1 MSTRRSRSSR
11 PSHDALCLRVPVP
24 GDHPLKKAITGP
36 DESVMGI
43 TGYIGGV
50 KRIIVVVGVFCTV
63 GCATTYVPV
72 ARREPTPGE
81 VRQTEARAT
90 EIALA
95 RMSYSSDLET
105 ARVARLMVAGRARN

>member
-1 MSTRRSRSSR
+1 MS
-11 PSHDALCLRVPVP
+11 
-24 GDHPLKKAITGP
+24 

-43 TGYIGGV
+43 TGYVGRV
-50 KRIIVVVGVFCTV
+50 KRIVVLIGVLCTV

-105 ARVARLMVAGRARN
+105 ARVARLMVGERTRN